1 MTYTLKNV
9 SSANYVY
16 HTHISSQLGYTIA
29 NESNA
34 VKRNL
39 SFNRNN
45 GEKWIY
51 VNYPETFHDGLNCF
65 ANSNRGGRYLFQE
78 VLNANQEVQ
87 LFFSHINHT
96 SGNVNYCVQFFN
108 PNGTTASIT
117 ISNKGCKTGWDDA
130 AMSAWNEF
138 FDSTPETL
146 QIAPYG
152 SVFPINMTNI
162 ENNKNLLSGNMRFTV
177 HSRVIVTVYAWLGN
191 DITVITGNET
201 QYPYNINESGIP
213 VIDSDPAKKYTGV
226 GDGYF
231 ITTSTSITNTNLAGN
246 SIYFELAN
254 VGSGNTNEI
263 IPIVLSGANYT
274 ASESA
279 SHANLKNLGNWCAQY
294 LFNITFQNTSTTS
307 KTFRGY
313 LGRNGTLGRF
323 LINCS
328 NTIISAN
335 MSITESNDEST
346 PAYDPY
352 KWNWVDVTLAANET
366 STFSFQFIHA
376 TCGSSPIYMQWELV

>member
-1 MTYTLKNV
+1 M
-9 SSANYVY
+9 
-16 HTHISSQLGYTIA
+16 
-29 NESNA
+29 
-34 VKRNL
+34 
-39 SFNRNN
+39 
-45 GEKWIY
+45 
-51 VNYPETFHDGLNCF
+51 
-65 ANSNRGGRYLFQE
+65 
-78 VLNANQEVQ
+78 
-87 LFFSHINHT
+87 FFSHINHT
-96 SGNVNYCVQFFN
+96 SGYVNYCVQFFN

-246 SIYFELAN
+246 SIYFYWQTL
-254 VGSGNTNEI
+254 VPEI
-263 IPIVLSGANYT
+263 RTKLFPLFFPAQIIQHRNQRHTLI
-274 ASESA
+274 
-279 SHANLKNLGNWCAQY
+279 LK
-294 LFNITFQNTSTTS
+294 I
-307 KTFRGY
+307 
-313 LGRNGTLGRF
+313 
-323 LINCS
+323 
-328 NTIISAN
+328 
-335 MSITESNDEST
+335 
-346 PAYDPY
+346 
-352 KWNWVDVTLAANET
+352 
-366 STFSFQFIHA
+366 
-376 TCGSSPIYMQWELV
+376 